1 MQKQTSEMLLKL
13 KREQLE
19 KIVLEN
25 VNKLFEED
33 SKHLVDDYVKKVP
46 KGKEAG

>member
-1 MQKQTSEMLLKL
+1 MQKQITEMMSSL

-25 VNKLFEED
+25 INKLFEED
-33 SKHLVDDYVKKVP
+33 SKHLVDDYVKNVS
-46 KGKEAG
+46 KGKEAA

>member
-1 MQKQTSEMLLKL
+1 MQRQITETKPTLTGN
-13 KREQLE
+13 RLE

-33 SKHLVDDYVKKVP
+33 SKHLVDDYVKNVS
-46 KGKEAG
+46 KGKEAA

>member
-1 MQKQTSEMLLKL
+1 MQKQTTEMMPTL
-13 KREQLE
+13 KREQFE

-33 SKHLVDDYVKKVP
+33 SKHLVDDHVKKVS
-46 KGKEAG
+46 KGKEAV